1 MLRNASNRTIA
12 AAAALLFV
20 VPALLSQS
28 ANPDIKPG
36 SADLT
41 GVWMIDRFQPA
52 LFPKGTTPPFTPWAE
67 AKFKTAD
74 TKVNDPNLACLPHG
88 IPRLMFVPLPMEI
101 LQVPDKVLIY
111 QEAGN
116 QLRQIH
122 LNRAHLKDPDPTY
135 NGDSVG
141 KWEGN
146 TLVVDTVGFNDTTW
160 LDHVGLP
167 HTDALHVVERIHRVD
182 ANTLQDD
189 FMIEDPKAYTKPWT
203 ASQKYT
209 LKPGWE
215 IAEYTCDNNKYVYH
229 EKVAQRKASVPLT
242 SPRQSP
248 SRGR

>member
-1 MLRNASNRTIA
+1 MARNGWTSLPITGAFLVFVLPAILAQTANSYRT
-12 AAAALLFV
+12 
-20 VPALLSQS
+20 PS
-28 ANPDIKPG
+28 PP
-36 SADLT
+36 DLT
-41 GVWMIDRFQPA
+41 GVWMIDHFQPA
-52 LFPKGTTPPFTPWAE
+52 LIPKGSTPPFTPWAE

-74 TKVNDPNLACLPHG
+74 TKANDPNLACLPHG

-122 LNRAHLKDPDPTY
+122 MKRQHPKDPDPTY

-141 KWEGN
+141 KWDGD
-146 TLVVDTVGFNDTTW
+146 TLVVDTVGFNDVTW

-182 ANTLQDD
+182 HNTLVDD
-189 FMIEDPKAYTKPWT
+189 FTIEDPKAYTKSWT
-203 ASQKYT
+203 ASQTYT

-215 IAEYTCDNNKYVYH
+215 IAEYVCDNNKYVYH
-229 EKVAQRKASVPLT
+229 EK
-242 SPRQSP
+242 
-248 SRGR
+248 

>member
-1 MLRNASNRTIA
+1 MLKNVLKRGVFA
-12 AAAALLFV
+12 AVALSLAL
-20 VPALLSQS
+20 PAIFAQS
-28 ANPDIKPG
+28 ADPAKPTG
-36 SADLT
+36 AADLT

-101 LQVPDKVLIY
+101 LQVPNRVLIY

-116 QLRQIH
+116 QLRQVY
-122 LNRAHLKDPDPTY
+122 LNRDHHPDLDPTY

-141 KWEGN
+141 KWDGG
-146 TLVVDTVGFNDTTW
+146 TLVVDTIGFNSVTW

-167 HTDALHVVERIHRVD
+167 HTEALHVVERIHRAD
-182 ANTLQDD
+182 HDTLVDD
-189 FMIEDPKAYTKPWT
+189 FTIEDPKAYTKPWT
-203 ASQKYT
+203 ASQTYH

-215 IAEYTCDNNKYVYH
+215 IAEYVCDNNRYIYH
-229 EKVAQRKASVPLT
+229 PENK
-242 SPRQSP
+242 
-248 SRGR
+248 